1 MDTKMDTND
10 KVLESLKILVVE
22 DAEDIRVLFS
32 RLLGRYGASVS
43 TARDGEEAVLKMEK
57 NAYDITLMDLEMPNV
72 DGMEAV
78 IQLRKDGYKG
88 KIVALSGH
96 SWDNLADALAAAGFD
111 GYLVKPITLDALVQK
126 ILFYCDRSVSS
137 VPSASVVAQSY

>member
-1 MDTKMDTND
+1 MESNEKI
-10 KVLESLKILVVE
+10 LESLNILVVE

-32 RLLGRYGASVS
+32 RLLSRYGASVS
-43 TARDGEEAVLKMEK
+43 SAKDGQDALRMMEATT
-57 NAYDITLMDLEMPNV
+57 YDITLMDLEMPNV

-96 SWDNLADALAAAGFD
+96 AWDNLEEALASAGFD
-111 GYLVKPITLDALVQK
+111 GYLVKPIALGELVSK
-126 ILFYCDRSVSS
+126 ILFYCGRPPQQLDEAESS
-137 VPSASVVAQSY
+137 ANSAQL

>member
-1 MDTKMDTND
+1 MDTND

-32 RLLGRYGASVS
+32 RLLGRYGASVA
-43 TARDGEEAVLKMEK
+43 TAKDGMEGVEKMAK
-57 NAYDITLMDLEMPNV
+57 TTFDMTLMDLEMPNV

-78 IQLRKDGYKG
+78 IQLRKEGYKG

-96 SWDNLADALAAAGFD
+96 AWDNLAEALASAGFD
-111 GYLVKPITLDALVQK
+111 GYLVKPIALDDLVKK
-126 ILFYCDRSVSS
+126 ILFYCGRQSQATAQA
-137 VPSASVVAQSY
+137 SAAMSI

>member
-1 MDTKMDTND
+1 MDNND
-10 KVLESLKILVVE
+10 KILDSIKVLVVE

-32 RLLGRYGASVS
+32 RLLSRYGAAVT
-43 TARDGEEAVLKMEK
+43 TASDGEDAIQKMESESF
-57 NAYDITLMDLEMPNV
+57 DVTLMDLEMPNM

-96 SWDNLADALAAAGFD
+96 AWDNLEEALASAGFD
-111 GYLVKPITLDALVQK
+111 GYLVKPIALDQLIAK
-126 ILFYCDRSVSS
+126 ILFYCGKSS
-137 VPSASVVAQSY
+137 APAGAQSSDAGAQL

>member
-1 MDTKMDTND
+1 MVTDD

-43 TARDGEEAVLKMEK
+43 TAKDGEEAVEKM
-57 NAYDITLMDLEMPNV
+57 AATTYDIALMDLEMPNV

-78 IQLRKDGYKG
+78 IQIRKDGYDG

-96 SWDNLADALAAAGFD
+96 AWDNLEDALTTAGFD
-111 GYLVKPITLDALVQK
+111 GYLVKPIALDDLVQK
-126 ILFYCDRSVSS
+126 ILFYCGRQEISSATPRSES
-137 VPSASVVAQSY
+137 SASYSI

>member
-1 MDTKMDTND
+1 MDTND
-10 KVLESLKILVVE
+10 KVLESLNILVVE

-32 RLLGRYGASVS
+32 RLLGRYGASIA
-43 TARDGEEAVLKMEK
+43 TAKDGEEALEKM
-57 NAYDITLMDLEMPNV
+57 AATTFDIALMDLEMPNV

-78 IQLRKDGYKG
+78 IQLRKDGYQG

-111 GYLVKPITLDALVQK
+111 GYLVKPIALDDLVQK
-126 ILFYCDRSVSS
+126 ILFYCGRPGLATPVKGKPESSTVSL
-137 VPSASVVAQSY
+137 

>member
-1 MDTKMDTND
+1 MVSND

-43 TARDGEEAVLKMEK
+43 TAKDGEDALEKMAS
-57 NAYDITLMDLEMPNV
+57 NQFDITLMDLEMPNV

-78 IQLRKDGYKG
+78 IELRKQGYKG

-96 SWDNLADALAAAGFD
+96 AWDNLEEALTKAGFD
-111 GYLVKPITLDALVQK
+111 GYLVKPIALDDLVKK
-126 ILFYCDRSVSS
+126 ILFYCGRPDYALSS
-137 VPSASVVAQSY
+137 SEEAAPV